1 MEAKKYSL
9 EALRERLAAE
19 EIHIAEAIEEPAQ
32 FLEHLFTALCT
43 KQGLQ
48 PSREEASEDEDG
60 AAEYDENS
68 PTLMSHG
75 LPLAGHRLSIA
86 KRRKGAARAASP
98 ADTARAVDDFF
109 DMLPGG
115 AIHGK
120 SGA

>member
-1 MEAKKYSL
+1 MENEEYSL

-19 EIHIAEAIEEPAQ
+19 DIFIAEAIEEPAQ

-43 KQGLQ
+43 KQGLA
-48 PSREEASEDEDG
+48 PSREGDDEDAN

-86 KRRKGAARAASP
+86 KRRKGAGRVAGPAA
-98 ADTARAVDDFF
+98 TAKAVDDFF
-109 DMLPGG
+109 GMLPGG
-115 AIHGK
+115 QNHGK
-120 SGA
+120 LAG